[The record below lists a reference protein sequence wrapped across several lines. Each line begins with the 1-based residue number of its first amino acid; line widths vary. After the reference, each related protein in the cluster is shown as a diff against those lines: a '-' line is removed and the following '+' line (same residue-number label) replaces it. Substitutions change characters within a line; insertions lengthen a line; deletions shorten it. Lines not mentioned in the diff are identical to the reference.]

1 VLGHLPDA
9 VAAFDACLKVDP
21 QHPGCHTGAMWRA
34 KLGGSIAEAV
44 EHARLSLANADK
56 HPEYAERV
64 GEVWESLGEYER
76 ALAVYEQGVKDYPQ
90 QQSFHMRLAI
100 QYARL
105 GDQDRAEHERAE
117 GGKAAESITLRN
129 RLAIVY
135 AARREFERAEPIFRG
150 ILAEHPGEPTT
161 RRSLARM
168 LREMGRT
175 GEADE
180 LVEGLAP
187 AVDVPPPAPPTE
199 AKARG

>member
-1 VLGHLPDA
+1 
-9 VAAFDACLKVDP
+9 
-21 QHPGCHTGAMWRA
+21 M
-34 KLGGSIAEAV
+34 
-44 EHARLSLANADK
+44 
-56 HPEYAERV
+56 
-64 GEVWESLGEYER
+64 GEVWESLGEYDR
-76 ALAVYEQGVKDYPQ
+76 ALAVYEQGAKDYPD

-105 GDQDRAEHERAE
+105 GEQDRSERERAE
-117 GGKAAESITLRN
+117 AGKAAETLTLRN

-175 GEADE
+175 AEADA
-180 LVEGLAP
+180 LVAGLAP
-187 AVDVPPPAPPTE
+187 AADVPPPTPPTE